1 MAQQEQQNKLASLR
15 DSYRDEQ
22 ARLQREINEN
32 ETLVRQSTQE
42 VERLVQREMTV
53 SNRIRDLEV
62 NLERYSKAEIKN
74 FFAAAQEVQMR
85 LHLMKAQLEQL
96 QLRQTMMKAQ
106 QKKMAEVVDLLDD
119 LLNQGAGTN
128 GSGGPTTNAQSDE
141 LAEIIATH
149 EADLH
154 RISIRLHDGPVQTLA
169 NLVLRAEIGQKML
182 ERDPEQARTELA
194 SLRTSINAA
203 LQEGRR
209 LIFDLRPMTIDD
221 LGLVAT
227 LRRFGQE
234 FGKET
239 NLEVSVIIQG
249 LEQNNRLPRHYELAL
264 FRFVQE
270 ALNNVAKHAQATQAR
285 VVVSSFENMLQ
296 VVIEDNG
303 VGFPVSQVMENPQG
317 GRRGTGLINMKKRI
331 EVMLHGEF
339 GIESSIGQGTRIAA
353 SVPIP

>member
-1 MAQQEQQNKLASLR
+1 MAEQDQNKLISVR
-15 DSYRDEQ
+15 DTYREEQ

-42 VERLVQREMTV
+42 VERLAQRELSV
-53 SNRIRDLEV
+53 SNRVRDLDV

-85 LHLMKAQLEQL
+85 LHMMKAQLDQL
-96 QLRQTMMKAQ
+96 QQRQSMMRAQ
-106 QKKMAEVVDLLDD
+106 QKKLAEFVDLLDD
-119 LLNQGAGTN
+119 LINQGTGKGGSSAASAG
-128 GSGGPTTNAQSDE
+128 NAQSDE

-154 RISIRLHDGPVQTLA
+154 RISIQLHDGPVQTLA
-169 NLVLRAEIGQKML
+169 NLVLRAEIGQRML
-182 ERDPEQARTELA
+182 ERDPEQARTEIA
-194 SLRTSINAA
+194 SLRTSINNA

-234 FGKET
+234 FGRET
-239 NLEVSVIIQG
+239 NLEVNVIIQG
-249 LEQNNRLPRHYELAL
+249 LEQNSRLPRHYELSL

-270 ALNNVAKHAQATQAR
+270 ALNNVVKHAQASKAR

-296 VVIEDNG
+296 VVVEDDG
-303 VGFPVSQVMENPQG
+303 IGFAVQQVLENPQG

-339 GIESSIGQGTRIAA
+339 GIESTVGQGTRVVA
-353 SVPIP
+353 SVPMP